1 MRMRHRALLSVN
13 DLEVSFS
20 NRAGQVRAVRG
31 VSFEIE
37 AGEAL
42 ALVGE
47 SGCGKSA
54 TARAIMRLTP
64 CPPAQ
69 VRGSICLGETD
80 LMALSERQM
89 QSVRGREMGMIF
101 QDPMTALDP
110 TMPIGRQ
117 IAEGMVKHLKI
128 PRGEAKARAVEL
140 LRRVQL
146 PDPERRAGQY
156 PFELS
161 GGMCQRVVIAMAMA
175 CAPRLLIADEPTT
188 ALDVTIQ
195 AQILEIMRAIRD
207 QSQTAILLIAHDL
220 GVVAGLAQRV
230 AVMYAGEVVES
241 GKAEDIFYHPRH
253 PYTWGLLN
261 CIPRLD
267 EEGGRTLASIPG
279 APPDLTRPISGCAF
293 AGRCEYC
300 MRICRS
306 FRPEQTDLG
315 NEHTVRCHLL
325 HPDAPKIPKRGG
337 EA

>member
-1 MRMRHRALLSVN
+1 MRHRALLSVN

-20 NRAGQVRAVRG
+20 TRAGQVRAVRG

-175 CAPRLLIADEPTT
+175 CAPRLLIADEPTP
-188 ALDVTIQ
+188 ALDVTI
-195 AQILEIMRAIRD
+195 D
-207 QSQTAILLIAHDL
+207 
-220 GVVAGLAQRV
+220 
-230 AVMYAGEVVES
+230 
-241 GKAEDIFYHPRH
+241 
-253 PYTWGLLN
+253 
-261 CIPRLD
+261 CPRLGG
-267 EEGGRTLASIPG
+267 GGRVGPARRGHVRGRGGGVRKGGGYFLSSP
-279 APPDLTRPISGCAF
+279 APLH
-293 AGRCEYC
+293 
-300 MRICRS
+300 
-306 FRPEQTDLG
+306 LG
-315 NEHTVRCHLL
+315 PAEL
-325 HPDAPKIPKRGG
+325 HPAPG
-337 EA
+337 

>member
-20 NRAGQVRAVRG
+20 TRAGQVRAVRG

-69 VRGSICLGETD
+69 VRGGICLGETD

-128 PRGEAKARAVEL
+128 PRREAKARAVEL

-261 CIPRLD
+261 CIPRMD
-267 EEGGRTLASIPG
+267 EEGGRALTSIPG
-279 APPDLTRPISGCAF
+279 VPPDLTRPISGCAF

-315 NEHTVRCHLL
+315 NGHTVRCHLL
-325 HPDAPKIPKRGG
+325 HPDAPKILRRGG
-337 EA
+337 EV